1 MAVDANVLINERIR
15 EELRHGR
22 TPISAIEAGFTRA
35 YGTIIDSQLTTFI
48 AGLVMFWLGSGPI
61 RGFAVTLTLGIMT
74 TVYTAFTIA
83 RLLVV
88 WWLGAQKKRAR
99 SRRRSPTSRRLLEDG
114 QRPLMKFLFKGV
126 DFFPHDTRWKIIE
139 RRYIFIGVSWA
150 LAMLAAVLLMTRG
163 LNYGVDFKGGSL
175 IEVQS
180 KAGRHRHRRS
190 AHKLD
195 KLGIGDVQVQAV
207 GTGNEA
213 LIRVAQQ
220 VPTRELTR
228 RRSRRP
234 PTTRSRARWARTSR
248 CAASRWWG
256 RPSPPSSSAP
266 ASSPSSPRMFG
277 ILLYVWFRFEWQ
289 FAVAAIL
296 ALSHDVFITVGM
308 FSLLWYEFDLSVVAA
323 MLTLAGY
330 SINDT
335 VVVFDRIRENLRR
348 YKRMPLIELLNL
360 SINET
365 LSRTVLTSVTTAL
378 AVLALYIFG
387 TRGHPRLLVR
397 HAVRHR
403 HRHLLVDLRRRAASC
418 CCSASS
424 ASGAARPPSRR
435 PRRTPPARPRRENV
449 ASK

>member
-1 MAVDANVLINERIR
+1 M
-15 EELRHGR
+15 
-22 TPISAIEAGFTRA
+22 S
-35 YGTIIDSQLTTFI
+35 
-48 AGLVMFWLGSGPI
+48 
-61 RGFAVTLTLGIMT
+61 
-74 TVYTAFTIA
+74 
-83 RLLVV
+83 
-88 WWLGAQKKRAR
+88 
-99 SRRRSPTSRRLLEDG
+99 
-114 QRPLMKFLFKGV
+114 FLFKGV

-139 RRYIFIGVSWA
+139 RRYIFIGISWA
-150 LAMLAAVLLMTRG
+150 LAVLAAVLLMTRG

-180 KAGRHRHRRS
+180 KAGAIDIGDLRT
-190 AHKLD
+190 KLD

-207 GTGNEA
+207 GLGNEA

-220 VPTRELTR
+220 VPTKELNEEKVQAAANDKVKGALGENIEVR
-228 RRSRRP
+228 RIEVVG
-234 PTTRSRARWARTSR
+234 PTVSAELKRTGVI
-248 CAASRWWG
+248 AVIAS
-256 RPSPPSSSAP
+256 
-266 ASSPSSPRMFG
+266 MFG

-323 MLTLAGY
+323 ILTLAGY

-387 TRGHPRLLVR
+387 TAVIHGFSFAMLFGIIIGTYSSIFVAAPFLLLFGVKR
-397 HAVRHR
+397 EWGGT
-403 HRHLLVDLRRRAASC
+403 AA
-418 CCSASS
+418 
-424 ASGAARPPSRR
+424 AA
-435 PRRTPPARPRRENV
+435 PAKSDAAGKPRRENV
-449 ASK
+449 PTK